1 LRAASIEPKPI
12 DDVTARMA
20 DAQGRFDII
29 RRRLRRFFRRDRR
42 RLLLCVGRLKRAN
55 IRFWVTA
62 AAILI
67 AVEWATPYIEA
78 SLHLTNVK
86 NWLFRTLAESVTNP
100 PRFRDVRLVMIGDDE
115 FWDGDLHHRSPT
127 DRSYL
132 ARLVR
137 ALDIADASVIALDF
151 DMRLPHPEV
160 AVSPGDY
167 PAVDAFQPYRD
178 ETNEL
183 IRAVDDV
190 AQRRSIV
197 LSKRID
203 GPIEGPFEMRS
214 DIYQPYGICTR
225 LTANG
230 EWHNPGTPAFPLVGD
245 APRNIACGY
254 IILMADKRRVPPPEK
269 IAGQNGLLDSFPLAI
284 VRAWDG
290 AQARTADLSRRSYFT
305 TYVPT
310 ELMDT
315 ASIVVSA
322 HDLLRDPVAERRQL
336 RGKAVIVGSAWHQR
350 AADSH
355 EPVDMHDTPV
365 GPISGALLHG
375 NLAEAILSDRVFPSL
390 SERALTALEVLIGVA
405 AAVFFAIFKT
415 LWQKIGAVLGAMLL
429 LLVSQWV
436 TLQLFGTFFD
446 AFVLVFALGLHAII
460 DRLIGEPQDTTA
472 E

>member
-29 RRRLRRFFRRDRR
+29 RRRLRRFFRRDCR

-214 DIYQPYGICTR
+214 DIYQPYG
-225 LTANG
+225 
-230 EWHNPGTPAFPLVGD
+230 
-245 APRNIACGY
+245 
-254 IILMADKRRVPPPEK
+254 M
-269 IAGQNGLLDSFPLAI
+269 
-284 VRAWDG
+284 
-290 AQARTADLSRRSYFT
+290 
-305 TYVPT
+305 
-310 ELMDT
+310 
-315 ASIVVSA
+315 
-322 HDLLRDPVAERRQL
+322 
-336 RGKAVIVGSAWHQR
+336 
-350 AADSH
+350 
-355 EPVDMHDTPV
+355 
-365 GPISGALLHG
+365 
-375 NLAEAILSDRVFPSL
+375 
-390 SERALTALEVLIGVA
+390 
-405 AAVFFAIFKT
+405 T